1 MDDGKIRFRGGSC
14 ALCELSIELLIYL
27 INDILTRKKNEEV
40 HSRQTAMSEYFS
52 VRRSDRKCKSAIQV
66 SPIFYVNQMSK

>member
-1 MDDGKIRFRGGSC
+1 MDDGKIRCRGGNC

-52 VRRSDRKCKSAIQV
+52 VRRSDRKCKLVIQV
-66 SPIFYVNQMSK
+66 SPIFYVN